1 MTKYYYCNVSYK
13 DENPKFHPI
22 GMAETDGDDIFI
34 YGDTFGRVCQ
44 RILKK
49 DDFGDEYDIPS
60 HASEVINLLKQ
71 RAANEYTKIVDDN
84 KVINKKNFSKEN
96 FIVYNAKNAT
106 FNTIQKRK

>member
-22 GMAETDGDDIFI
+22 GMAENRGDDIFI

-49 DDFGDEYDIPS
+49 DDSPPRRLIFG
-60 HASEVINLLKQ
+60 
-71 RAANEYTKIVDDN
+71 
-84 KVINKKNFSKEN
+84 
-96 FIVYNAKNAT
+96 
-106 FNTIQKRK
+106 